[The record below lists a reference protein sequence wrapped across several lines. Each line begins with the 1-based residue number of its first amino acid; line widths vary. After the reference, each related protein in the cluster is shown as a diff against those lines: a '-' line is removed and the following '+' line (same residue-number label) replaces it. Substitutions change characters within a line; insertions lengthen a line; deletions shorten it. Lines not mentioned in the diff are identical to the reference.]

1 MAQLM
6 EDKLVRP
13 SAGRALSVLVAV
25 CAVLWV
31 WHQGPEWYWAN
42 STDKEAMQGLRKILH
57 GYFMVVTLLVGSNGV
72 VWRWATQPLW
82 RSLRTSETGDLGRT
96 YVLVLAITFHLAFLL
111 LILFAGLALL
121 LFSGGVPFF

>member
-1 MAQLM
+1 M

-31 WHQGPEWYWAN
+31 WYQGPKWYWAN
-42 STDKEAMQGLRKILH
+42 PTDKETMQWLRKILH
-57 GYFMVVTLLVGSNGV
+57 GYFMAAALLAGSNGV

-111 LILFAGLALL
+111 LILFVGLLLL
-121 LFSGGVPFF
+121 LFSGGGPFLLSY